1 MTFKRRHLIYGSI
14 VVSVAL
20 LIILSVAG
28 PALGQQAVD
37 NGKQKILD
45 KVLSYINTIAKAI
58 GGFLIYII
66 TKITGTKLS
75 KLVMPLGYLGEITII
90 LLALE
95 IIEGAKKFL
104 WFLLLAGWALIAVR
118 VVMEI
123 VQAKPA

>member
-1 MTFKRRHLIYGSI
+1 MSFKRRNLLYGSI

-28 PALGQQAVD
+28 PALGQQDAD

-45 KVLSYINTIAKAI
+45 KVLSYIDTIAKAI

-75 KLVMPLGYLGEITII
+75 ELVMPLGYL
-90 LLALE
+90 
-95 IIEGAKKFL
+95 
-104 WFLLLAGWALIAVR
+104 
-118 VVMEI
+118 
-123 VQAKPA
+123 